1 VAKISSSNI
10 TKLIDKAKW
19 PADKKGQVSFVENKY
34 SKTEIAAIKKLTD
47 PILKLSKEWTAFDK
61 TGSAFTLKNWPNM
74 VILQGGKDRDIEKFI
89 LRAPYEVIENIIF
102 QYGSDNKYSPIKETM
117 KADKNSPGQKPAGH
131 HPDTIENGDK
141 WDIVTLKFRDQPI
154 TFIPST
160 DKETIPGPAIDATT
174 MTAIQ
179 EMASAYI
186 FKRAIKDNAKLTSP
200 KEIRENDNGNDYKE
214 LIKIW
219 KGVGGNKVKTDEDA
233 EASINAGGWLDNF
246 AKQNARLLREV
257 QDAKFTIFTR
267 GATKGYTSDWYK
279 GGDTF
284 MEWASEQ
291 VKERFDISKKD
302 NWNPADV
309 WLIENETAAKKEI
322 LKAMKGPKN
331 FKSEGVVTANL
342 NQFNEI
348 FRQLFLKKK
357 VMGISLKKITPG
369 GTAEWK
375 EVNVTE
381 DFFTTIEATEMKVEK
396 IVCKFG
402 PKLGY
407 KEVKDESGKYQM
419 LVAGVTGEQA
429 ERAKRI
435 KNGKPP
441 MNPLTK
447 KGAFTLETQETMM
460 TVKDKDSNKTFE
472 IQIKSNNSA
481 AFDNLKYE
489 PKDKAASAARLG
501 KATSAYVDD
510 LVWAYGISKSDWKK
524 SWTEYPQSRDNPSDR
539 QKQQAFDD
547 WKDVYKQDA
556 TNAKAVKEWEKTYNE
571 LAKEAQ
577 GSKPFNNAEK
587 KDYLGMIKFLKQQGV
602 DIGDVTPE
610 EAVVNLDEAFYRR
623 SNRWVANSKCMQ
635 VVWLFNFLNLSKED
649 QNKLATDIIFLAE
662 KAGRRYGP
670 YGKLY

>member
-1 VAKISSSNI
+1 VAKITSAGLNG
-10 TKLIDKAKW
+10 LIDKAKW
-19 PADKKGQVSFVENKY
+19 PEYKKGKMFLPENKY
-34 SKTEIAAIKKLTD
+34 SQSEKTQIKNLIK
-47 PILKLSKEWTAFDK
+47 PILSLGKEWMAFDK
-61 TGSAFTLKNWPNM
+61 DGKALSLKNWPNM
-74 VILQGGKDRDIEKFI
+74 IVKGDDRDIEKFI
-89 LRAPYEVIENIIF
+89 LRAPYEVVEDILF
-102 QYGSDNKYSPIKETM
+102 QYGSDNTYSPIKDTI

-160 DKETIPGPAIDATT
+160 DKITIPGPAIDATT

-186 FKRAIKDNAKLTSP
+186 FKRAIKDNQDLTTSQ
-200 KEIRENDNGNDYKE
+200 KIRTNDKGKDFKE
-214 LIKIW
+214 LVKIW

-246 AKQNARLLREV
+246 AKQNARLLDEV
-257 QDAKFTIFTR
+257 RGVKFTIFTR
-267 GATKGYTSDWYK
+267 GQTQGYTADWYDQ
-279 GGDTF
+279 GETF
-284 MEWASEQ
+284 MEWVSQQ

-302 NWNPADV
+302 NWDPADV
-309 WLIENETAAKKEI
+309 WLIRDEKRHKDRI
-322 LKAMKGPKN
+322 LKAMDGPTTSKA
-331 FKSEGVVTANL
+331 EGVVSANL
-342 NQFNEI
+342 NQFNGI
-348 FRQLFLKKK
+348 FRDLFKKK
-357 VMGISLKKITPG
+357 QIMGISLKKISG
-369 GTAEWK
+369 GVANWK

-381 DFFTTIEATEMKVEK
+381 EFFGTIEATEMEYVSAK
-396 IVCKFG
+396 CKFG

-407 KEVKDESGKYQM
+407 ETIKDASGTYQKI
-419 LVAGVTGEQA
+419 VAGVTAKQS
-429 ERAKRI
+429 ERATRI

-441 MNPLTK
+441 QNPLTK
-447 KGAFTLETQETMM
+447 AGAFTLETQETMM
-460 TVKDKDSNKTFE
+460 TVKDKSSNKTYE

-481 AFDNLKYE
+481 DFDNLKYE
-489 PKDKAASAARLG
+489 PKDTAASSARLG
-501 KATSAYVDD
+501 KATGEYVDD
-510 LVWAYGISKSDWKK
+510 LVKFYGIQNWKK
-524 SWTEYPQSRDNPSDR
+524 RWQEYPQSRDNPSDR

-547 WKDVYKQDA
+547 WRYFYPQDA

-587 KDYLGMIKFLKQQGV
+587 KDYLSMIKFIKQQGV

-610 EAVVNLDEAFYRR
+610 EAVANLDEAFYRR

-635 VVWLFNFLNLSKED
+635 VQWLFNFLNLSKD
-649 QNKLATDIIFLAE
+649 NRNKLATDIIFLAE